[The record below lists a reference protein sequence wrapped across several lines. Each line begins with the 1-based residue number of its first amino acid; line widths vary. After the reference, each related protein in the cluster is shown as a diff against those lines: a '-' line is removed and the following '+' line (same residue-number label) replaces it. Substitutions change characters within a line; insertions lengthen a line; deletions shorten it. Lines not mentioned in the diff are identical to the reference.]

1 MAAERSGSATLQT
14 NERVK
19 HIASAVTA
27 WGNALLITGFGRW
40 ALAGFDAYVL
50 LWLVVAACLIWAASH
65 SLTLL
70 KVENGDG

>member
-1 MAAERSGSATLQT
+1 MATERSGSATLQS

-19 HIASAVTA
+19 HMAGAVTA
-27 WGNALLITGFGRW
+27 WATRFSSPALADGRW
-40 ALAGFDAYVL
+40 PASMLMSFY
-50 LWLVVAACLIWAASH
+50 ACRRRVPYIAASH